1 MIIPYITAGI
11 LFAYGIFISLR
22 YQMIRKEVFLKEKEI
37 RKEKRQADVILCN
50 TNAYIILIDCSFTVR
65 KTNYYSLNNLDEKKG
80 EKLGNLLCCRNAIE
94 SGECGTHDACRVCGV
109 RATIWRAFQK
119 SENFKRVEAS
129 MKVLNNDNK
138 QIIPCDVSVS
148 GNRLCLDDEEMM
160 LLTVYDI
167 SELKNTQ
174 RLLQLEKENALS
186 CDKLKNSF
194 IANISHEVRTPM
206 NAIVGFSSLL
216 ATASSEEEKNMYI
229 DIINKNNDRL
239 LQLITDILDLSQI
252 EAGDFNI
259 HYSEFN
265 VNDLLWELHA
275 LFNVRLIENPE
286 VMLICEAGLKEQL
299 IYSERQR
306 IIQVFMNL
314 LTNAIKFTRKG
325 EIRLGYRIKDE
336 KELYFYVKDTGVGIS
351 PEEQS
356 KIFTH
361 FTKLDREIPGTG
373 IGLTLAQTVV
383 EKLGGRI
390 GVESQ
395 QQKGST
401 FWFTLPLLS
410 QS

>member
-1 MIIPYITAGI
+1 MLIPYITAGI
-11 LFAYGIFISLR
+11 LFAYGVFISFR
-22 YQMIRKEVFLKEKEI
+22 YQMVRKEVSLKEKSI
-37 RKEKRQADVILCN
+37 QKEKRQADMILYN
-50 TNAYIILIDCSFTVR
+50 TNAYIILIDRSFIVR
-65 KTNYYSLNNLDEKKG
+65 KTNYYSLNGLGEEKR

-94 SGECGTHDACRVCGV
+94 SGECGTHDACRFCGV

-129 MKVLNNDNK
+129 MKILSNDGK

-148 GNRLCLDDEEMM
+148 GNCLCIDAEDMV

-174 RLLQLEKENALS
+174 RLLQLEKENTLS

-206 NAIVGFSSLL
+206 NAIMGFSSLL
-216 ATASSEEEKNMYI
+216 ATASNEEEKNMYV

-239 LQLITDILDLSQI
+239 LQLITNILDLSQI
-252 EAGDFNI
+252 EAGDFDI
-259 HYSEFN
+259 QYSEFN

-275 LFNVRLIENPE
+275 LFNPRLVEKPE
-286 VMLICEAGLKEQL
+286 VTLICEAGLEEQL

-306 IIQVFMNL
+306 IIQIFMNL
-314 LTNAIKFTRKG
+314 LTNAIKFTQKG
-325 EIRLGYRIKDE
+325 EIRLGCRIKNE
-336 KELYFYVKDTGVGIS
+336 KELYFYVKDTGMGIS

-395 QQKGST
+395 HQKGST
-401 FWFTLPLLS
+401 FWFTLPLLT